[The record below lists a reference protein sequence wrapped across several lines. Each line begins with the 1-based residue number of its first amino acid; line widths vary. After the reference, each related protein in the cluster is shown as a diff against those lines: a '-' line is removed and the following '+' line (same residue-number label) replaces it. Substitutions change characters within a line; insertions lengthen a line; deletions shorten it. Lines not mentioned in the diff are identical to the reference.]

1 MKKKYLLALL
11 AGLLCLLCLLCAEAS
26 ASEDSHEGHS
36 TIYYYNYSAKRH
48 QLYCTTCQKKV

>member
-36 TIYYYNYSAKRH
+36 TIYYYNYSAKAINFTA
-48 QLYCTTCQKKV
+48 QLAKR